1 MSTAFPPSMLP
12 RLPPTDPSRKAA
24 RAKRLTPA
32 LLALA
37 AGLLWGAAGCFHGT
51 PDELTSG
58 VVSGAG
64 PIAMAGTE
72 PFFGG
77 RVSVKVT
84 VSRGIGKGLK
94 GRGAGEDRRAYA
106 ENDSRTFVGSP
117 LPPVTLHLILTNT
130 GPGPVKVELID
141 FISDLG
147 NFAVDPD
154 TLTLAPGQTAE
165 PTPMVSE
172 LGVTADSIPFK
183 VTLKAEG
190 KKESKTVTAVIVHDA
205 PPPAGP

>member
-1 MSTAFPPSMLP
+1 MTN
-12 RLPPTDPSRKAA
+12 
-24 RAKRLTPA
+24 
-32 LLALA
+32 
-37 AGLLWGAAGCFHGT
+37 
-51 PDELTSG
+51 G
-58 VVSGAG
+58 VVTGER
-64 PIAMAGTE
+64 PIAMAGTGA
-72 PFFGG
+72 FFGG

-94 GRGAGEDRRAYA
+94 GRGQERRDYA
-106 ENDSRTFVGSP
+106 ENDSRSFVGSP

-190 KKESKTVTAVIVHDA
+190 KRESKTVTAVILHEPP
-205 PPPAGP
+205 PPPAGS